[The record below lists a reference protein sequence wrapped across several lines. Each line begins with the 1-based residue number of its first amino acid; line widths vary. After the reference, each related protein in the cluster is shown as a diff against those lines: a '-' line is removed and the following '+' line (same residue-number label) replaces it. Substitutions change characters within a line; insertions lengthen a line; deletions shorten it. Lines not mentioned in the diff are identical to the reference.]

1 MITKLILHHSQ
12 YLRINKPTRSIS
24 KSNQFLSQLFY
35 ILPHRVW
42 HFEILIDKKINDND
56 GLCEGYKQ
64 KNSEANLVMMFDAH
78 AKRIDEY
85 SNKNRFLAVRT
96 MNEAPYC
103 GTIPY

>member
-1 MITKLILHHSQ
+1 MRRLQT
-12 YLRINKPTRSIS
+12 NK
-24 KSNQFLSQLFY
+24 K
-35 ILPHRVW
+35 
-42 HFEILIDKKINDND
+42 
-56 GLCEGYKQ
+56 
-64 KNSEANLVMMFDAH
+64 SEANLFMMFDAH